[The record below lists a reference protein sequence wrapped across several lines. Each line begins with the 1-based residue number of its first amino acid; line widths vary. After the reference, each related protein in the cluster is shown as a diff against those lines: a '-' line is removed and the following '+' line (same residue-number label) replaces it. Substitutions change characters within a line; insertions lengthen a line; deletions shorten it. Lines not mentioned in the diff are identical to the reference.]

1 MINRRTFLYT
11 SGRTALGAL
20 ALSTLD
26 PIKIRAAAKLNKI
39 GLQLYTLRNEL
50 GKDFEGSLQQVAAI
64 GYNEVEFAGYYNHT
78 PQQVKEIL
86 TRFGLEAPSAHV
98 SLTDIQMKLDA
109 AIEGAKVIGHKL
121 IVCPYL
127 NEQDRKTLD
136 DYKRHA
142 ETFNKAAAACRN
154 AGIEFAYHNHD
165 FEFVPIDGKLPF
177 DLLLAETDKDLVK
190 IEMDLYWIK
199 KGKQDAL
206 AYINKHP
213 GRFVAFHVKDMD
225 KTPKGSFTE
234 VGRGLID
241 FKKIFAQRDKA
252 GVKYFIVEQ
261 DQCPGSPFDSIKIS
275 HEYLKKLEF

>member
-11 SGRTALGAL
+11 SGGTALGAL
-20 ALSTLD
+20 ALSLLD
-26 PIKIRAAAKLNKI
+26 PVKIEAAAKLNKI

-86 TRFGLEAPSAHV
+86 TRFGLEAPSAHAP
-98 SLTDIQMKLDA
+98 LTDIQMKLDA